1 MIAPAVLQCT
11 KGSEEGDPESGAAR
25 ICRTDKIKEEK
36 MRKTSSNRSIAKSA
50 IALGLAA
57 ALTACSSTAASSAV
71 ASSAAPSEA
80 ASGAE
85 ASEDE
90 VWLPYDENFEKKR
103 DERDA
108 TGKTGAVASC
118 NWYASKAGLDIL
130 KEGGNAF
137 DAAAAVA
144 YTLGVAEP
152 YFSGLGGGGF
162 MTIYSADED
171 KVSVIDFRETAPAA
185 ANAQMWLDENG
196 EMKQF
201 SLDGTNNLGTMSSIG
216 GLSVAVPGEVAGFE
230 YLLEHYGSDAVTR
243 QQIFQPAIDT
253 ANNGFVVGVTFKEE
267 LESEYSGLAANETLS
282 NIYLNEAG
290 LPYEVGDV
298 ITNPDLA
305 KALQLIADGGKDA
318 FYTGDMAQDMVD
330 AVADWGGNMTMEDLA
345 NYEVKVRE
353 PVVGHYKDYTIYSL
367 PPASSGGTHLVEIL
381 NILEN
386 YDDMDTIGVNSAE
399 YVHRF
404 SEAFKIAFADRAQY
418 MADTDFAEV
427 PLAQLTSKE
436 YAAERYSEITEKS
449 GSYVAVEPEELE
461 HYATTSFSVVDQWG
475 NMVACTKT
483 INYGIGSKVGVPG
496 YGFIMNDEMDDFS
509 ADPESV
515 NCAEG
520 GKRPLSSMSP
530 SIVLYPDGSP
540 YMTIGSPGATRIF
553 PTIAQVI
560 ERMIDYDMDIQDA
573 IDCARIY
580 DNASENICY
589 ESGGVNPI
597 TAEVAAELQER
608 GHEVTDKG
616 EWQLFFGGVQG
627 ISIAQDGTLRGGADP
642 RRDGKAL
649 AY

>member
-1 MIAPAVLQCT
+1 
-11 KGSEEGDPESGAAR
+11 
-25 ICRTDKIKEEK
+25 
-36 MRKTSSNRSIAKSA
+36 
-50 IALGLAA
+50 
-57 ALTACSSTAASSAV
+57 
-71 ASSAAPSEA
+71 
-80 ASGAE
+80 
-85 ASEDE
+85 
-90 VWLPYDENFEKKR
+90 
-103 DERDA
+103 
-108 TGKTGAVASC
+108 
-118 NWYASKAGLDIL
+118 
-130 KEGGNAF
+130 
-137 DAAAAVA
+137 
-144 YTLGVAEP
+144 
-152 YFSGLGGGGF
+152 
-162 MTIYSADED
+162 
-171 KVSVIDFRETAPAA
+171 
-185 ANAQMWLDENG
+185 
-196 EMKQF
+196 
-201 SLDGTNNLGTMSSIG
+201 
-216 GLSVAVPGEVAGFE
+216 
-230 YLLEHYGSDAVTR
+230 
-243 QQIFQPAIDT
+243 
-253 ANNGFVVGVTFKEE
+253 
-267 LESEYSGLAANETLS
+267 
-282 NIYLNEAG
+282 
-290 LPYEVGDV
+290 
-298 ITNPDLA
+298 
-305 KALQLIADGGKDA
+305 
-318 FYTGDMAQDMVD
+318 
-330 AVADWGGNMTMEDLA
+330 
-345 NYEVKVRE
+345 
-353 PVVGHYKDYTIYSL
+353 
-367 PPASSGGTHLVEIL
+367 
-381 NILEN
+381 
-386 YDDMDTIGVNSAE
+386 MDTIGVNSAE

-483 INYGIGSKVGVPG
+483 INYGFGSKVGVPG

-509 ADPESV
+509 ANPESV

-589 ESGGVNPI
+589 ESGGVNPV

-627 ISIAQDGTLRGGADP
+627 VSIAQDGTLRGGADP